1 MPFRGAPCA
10 LLRPKAEAS
19 FEYKIKFP
27 CIIKIALK
35 KYSLESY
42 LEKKLYVTFTCIGMK
57 FPEKEMRALLEIER

>member
-19 FEYKIKFP
+19 FEYIIKFP
-27 CIIKIALK
+27 CIIKIALE

-42 LEKKLYVTFTCIGMK
+42 LERKFIRNIYVHRDEVT
-57 FPEKEMRALLEIER
+57 

>member
-19 FEYKIKFP
+19 FEYIIKFP
-27 CIIKIALK
+27 CIIKIALE

-42 LEKKLYVTFTCIGMK
+42 LERKFIRKIYVHKL
-57 FPEKEMRALLEIER
+57 